1 MGALVRNRRYFYT
14 ASFALTVLAVL
25 SLLTPP
31 AFKPGIDFTG
41 GTAASV
47 EFEQDV
53 TAQAV
58 EGALASVGESG
69 ATVQPVDAR
78 HYFVRFGELTAEVRD
93 AAGNVTV
100 PSGQSRLEAAFDA
113 IAPSTI
119 TSIDIVS
126 GVIGGQNVR
135 NAILAVLASM
145 VVILLYMAW
154 AFRNVPNPF
163 RYGTAALVAL
173 VHDIIVVMGV
183 FSIGGKLGGLEV
195 TAMFIS
201 GILTVI
207 GYAVNDTIVVFDRV
221 RENVAR
227 NAGATMEEVV
237 TASLRETLAR
247 SLNTGLATLAMAL
260 ALLLFGGESIR
271 PLIITLGV
279 GILFGT
285 YGSLFIACPMLV
297 SWETG
302 ELGRL
307 LRRLTF
313 RRPRPAPVVPAR

>member
-1 MGALVRNRRYFYT
+1 MGTLLRNRRYFYIV
-14 ASFALTVLAVL
+14 SFVLTVFAVL

-31 AFKPGIDFTG
+31 SFKPGIDFTG
-41 GTAASV
+41 GTAASI

-58 EGALASVGESG
+58 EEALARAGESG

-78 HYFVRFGELTAEVRD
+78 HYSLRFGELTAEVRND
-93 AAGNVTV
+93 AGIVVT
-100 PSGQSRLEAAFDA
+100 PSGQARLEQELDV

-119 TSIDIVS
+119 TSIDTVS
-126 GVIGGQNVR
+126 GVIGGDNVR

-154 AFRNVPNPF
+154 AFRNVPSPF
-163 RYGTAALVAL
+163 RYGTAAIVAL
-173 VHDIIVVMGV
+173 VHDVIIVMGV
-183 FSIGGKLGGLEV
+183 FSVGGKVAGMEV
-195 TAMFIS
+195 NAMFIS

-221 RENVAR
+221 RENVGH
-227 NAGATMEEVV
+227 NPGAPLEEVV
-237 TASLRETLAR
+237 TASLRETIAR
-247 SLNTGLATLAMAL
+247 SLNTGLAALTMAV

-279 GILFGT
+279 GIVFGT
-285 YGSLFIACPMLV
+285 YGSLFIACPLLV

-307 LRRLTF
+307 MRRVTF
-313 RRPRPAPVVPAR
+313 RRPRAPAVPAR